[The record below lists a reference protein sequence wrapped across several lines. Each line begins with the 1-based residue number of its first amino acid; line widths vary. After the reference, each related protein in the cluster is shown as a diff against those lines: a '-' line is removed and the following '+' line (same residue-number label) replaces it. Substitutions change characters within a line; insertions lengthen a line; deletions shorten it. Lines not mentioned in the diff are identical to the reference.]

1 MTLLGRRTAHDIP
14 VSASELLL
22 FGGPLRFE
30 SPFVTHERPLLRMT
44 FWAMARRFPAMV
56 ATVARAA
63 WREDPAAL
71 LTLLGA
77 ELGQGL
83 ARAFGLVATNHALVA
98 LFSAGPTPERL
109 RHALPAL
116 LGVTLVAAVSALLS
130 AVSVAAAGQL
140 EPKVERVCT
149 ARFYRAAVRVELA
162 ALENKEFHRLLD
174 AGRFGTDS
182 VRMMLSS
189 SVTVVNALIGL
200 LAAAGV
206 LLLLHPALVGMLLLI
221 AAPKGWGAV
230 VSARRQYASRHAW
243 IEHRRA
249 ISVIT
254 STLTAQDCAA
264 EIRVHG
270 AGRMLVDAYDDMS
283 RSMEREA
290 SRLARAQAATQG
302 ASSAL
307 SGLAAV
313 AAYGVLWLLLA
324 SGGMPLAVAGT
335 AVIAVRGASAGL
347 TSLVTQVNRLYEE
360 AMYLSDLEDACDAA
374 ERQAI
379 PSGGTPLA
387 GGAEE
392 IRLEQ
397 VSFAYPDTAVP
408 ALRDITLAIPPG
420 KVVALVGA
428 NGSGKT
434 TLSKL
439 VAGLYLPTSGRLS
452 WNGVDIRDG
461 DRDQLFDRVAVL
473 SQDFP
478 RWPMT
483 ARANIHIGRSGQPLD
498 QARIDRAAAEAD
510 ATDVVTSLPY
520 TWDSLVLKGFERGTQ
535 ISGGQWQRLGSAR
548 ARYRRAPLLIVDEP
562 TSALDPKAEADA
574 FRSLRSLADD
584 GTTVLLITH
593 RLAATATADLIYV
606 LDRGRL
612 VGKGTHQELMAV
624 EGGLYRSMYE
634 LQAAQYGI
642 GAGPSPYSEAPGAQQ
657 APDRARRNGS
667 PHAQPVQT

>member
-1 MTLLGRRTAHDIP
+1 MTVLKGRAPRTIP

-22 FGGPLRFE
+22 FGGALRCDAA
-30 SPFVTHERPLLRMT
+30 FVNHGKPLLRLT
-44 FWAMARRFPAMV
+44 FRSMARQFPAM
-56 ATVARAA
+56 AGTVARAA

-77 ELGQGL
+77 ELGQGA
-83 ARAFGLVATNHALVA
+83 ARAFGLVATNQVLVA
-98 LFSAGPTPERL
+98 LFASGPTPERIH
-109 RHALPAL
+109 RALPAL
-116 LGVTLVAAVSALLS
+116 LAVTAVSAASALLAS
-130 AVSVAAAGQL
+130 VSVAAAGQL

-149 ARFYRAAVRVELA
+149 ARFYRTAVRVELA
-162 ALENKEFHRLLD
+162 MLEDKDFHRKLD
-174 AGRFGTDS
+174 AGRFGTDA
-182 VRMMLSS
+182 VRRMLGS
-189 SVTVVNALIGL
+189 SVLVVNALIGL
-200 LAAAGV
+200 VSAAGV
-206 LLLLHPALVGMLLLI
+206 LALLHPSLVLMLLLI

-254 STLTAQDCAA
+254 SRLTSQDSAA

-270 AGRMLVDAYDDMS
+270 AGRMLVDAYDDMAAT
-283 RSMEREA
+283 MEKEQQ
-290 SRLARAQAATQG
+290 RLSRAQAVTQS

-324 SGGMPLAVAGT
+324 SGGVPLAVAGT
-335 AVIAVRGASAGL
+335 AVIAVRTGGAGL
-347 TSLVTQVNRLYEE
+347 TSLVIQVNRLYEE
-360 AMYLSDLEDACDAA
+360 AMYLGDLEDACRTA
-374 ERQAI
+374 ERNAI

-387 GGAEE
+387 AGVRE
-392 IRLEQ
+392 IRLEK
-397 VSFAYPDTAVP
+397 VSFVYPDTTVP
-408 ALRDITLAIPPG
+408 ALREVSLAVPPG

-434 TLSKL
+434 TLAKL
-439 VAGLYLPTSGRLS
+439 IAGLYLPTSGRLS
-452 WNGVDIRDG
+452 WNGVDVREA
-461 DRDQLFDRVAVL
+461 DRDQLFDQVAVL

-483 ARANIHIGRSGQPLD
+483 ARANVHIGRPGRRLD
-498 QARIDRAAAEAD
+498 QELIDRAAADAG
-510 ATDVVTSLPY
+510 ATDVVNSLPHQ
-520 TWDSLVLKGFERGTQ
+520 WDSLVIKGFERGTQ

-562 TSALDPKAEADA
+562 TSALDPKAEAEA
-574 FRSLRSLADD
+574 FRSLRTLTDE

-606 LDRGRL
+606 LDRGHL
-612 VGKGTHQELMAV
+612 VGAGTHEELMAV

-642 GAGPSPYSEAPGAQQ
+642 EPAPRSV
-657 APDRARRNGS
+657 PDPGRRNGS
-667 PHAQPVQT
+667 PHAQPAQA

>member
-1 MTLLGRRTAHDIP
+1 MTLFRWPTTGDIP
-14 VSASELLL
+14 VSSSELLL
-22 FGGPLRFE
+22 FGGALRYE
-30 SPFVTHERPLLRMT
+30 GPFATRERPLLRMT
-44 FWAMARRFPAMV
+44 FWSMARQFPAMIG
-56 ATVARAA
+56 TVARAA

-83 ARAFGLVATNHALVA
+83 ARAFGLIATSQVLVA

-109 RHALPAL
+109 RAALPAL
-116 LGVTLVAAVSALLS
+116 LAVTVVTAASALLS
-130 AVSVAAAGQL
+130 AVSLAAAGQL

-149 ARFYRAAVRVELA
+149 ARFYRTAVRVELA
-162 ALENKEFHRLLD
+162 ALENKEFHRMLD

-189 SVTVVNALIGL
+189 SVLVLNALIGL
-200 LAAAGV
+200 IAAAGV
-206 LLLLHPALVGMLLLI
+206 LALLHPALVCMLVLV

-230 VSARRQYASRHAW
+230 VSARRQYASRHTW

-254 STLTAQDCAA
+254 STLTGQDSAA

-283 RSMEREA
+283 ATMEKEQQ
-290 SRLARAQAATQG
+290 RLARAQAATQS
-302 ASSAL
+302 AASAL
-307 SGLAAV
+307 SGLAAL

-324 SGGMPLAVAGT
+324 AGGMPLAVAGT
-335 AVIAVRGASAGL
+335 AVLAVRSSSSVL
-347 TSLVTQVNRLYEE
+347 TSLVMQVNRLYEE
-360 AMYLSDLEDACDAA
+360 AMYLGDLEDACAAA

-379 PSGGTPLA
+379 PTGGTPLA
-387 GGAEE
+387 GGVRE
-392 IRLEQ
+392 IRLEK
-397 VSFAYPDTAVP
+397 VSFRYPDAPAP
-408 ALRDITLAIPPG
+408 ALRDVSLAIPPG
-420 KVVALVGA
+420 KVVALVGE

-452 WNGVDIRDG
+452 WNGVDIKEA

-483 ARANIHIGRSGQPLD
+483 ARANVHIGRPGQPMD
-498 QARIDRAAAEAD
+498 QGRIDRAAAEAD
-510 ATDVVTSLPY
+510 ATEVVESLPHQ
-520 TWDSLVLKGFERGTQ
+520 WDSLVIKGFERGTQ

-562 TSALDPKAEADA
+562 TSALDPKAEIEA
-574 FRSLRSLADD
+574 FQSLRTLTDD

-612 VGKGTHQELMAV
+612 VGKGTHEELMAV

-642 GAGPSPYSEAPGAQQ
+642 GSAVPAASGT
-657 APDRARRNGS
+657 ARRDGS
-667 PHAQPVQT
+667 PHAQPAQT

>member
-1 MTLLGRRTAHDIP
+1 MTILRKRSPHAIP
-14 VSASELLL
+14 VSDSELLL
-22 FGGPLRFE
+22 FGGSLRHDK
-30 SPFVTHERPLLRMT
+30 PFVTHERPLLRLT
-44 FWAMARRFPAMV
+44 FWEMARQFPAMIG
-56 ATVARAA
+56 TVARAG

-77 ELGQGL
+77 ELGQGT

-98 LFSAGPTPERL
+98 LFAAGPTTERL
-109 RHALPAL
+109 RQALPAL
-116 LGVTLVAAVSALLS
+116 LAVTAVTAASALLA

-149 ARFYRAAVRVELA
+149 ARFYRTAVRVELA
-162 ALENKEFHRLLD
+162 TLEDKDFHRRLD

-182 VRMMLSS
+182 VRMMLGS
-189 SVTVVNALIGL
+189 SVLVVNALVGL
-200 LAAAGV
+200 ASAACVLA
-206 LLLLHPALVGMLLLI
+206 LLHPSLVGMMLLI

-230 VSARRQYASRHAW
+230 VSARRLYASRHAW

-249 ISVIT
+249 IGVIT
-254 STLTAQDCAA
+254 STLTDQACAA

-283 RSMEREA
+283 ATVEREQQ
-290 SRLARAQAATQG
+290 RLARAQAATQC

-324 SGGMPLAVAGT
+324 SGGLPLAVAGT
-335 AVIAVRGASAGL
+335 AVIAVRAAGASL
-347 TSLVTQVNRLYEE
+347 TSLVMQINRLYEE
-360 AMYLSDLEDACDAA
+360 AMYLRDLEDACRTA
-374 ERQAI
+374 ERHAI
-379 PSGGTPLA
+379 PAGGTPLPP
-387 GGAEE
+387 GVRE
-392 IRLEQ
+392 IRLEK
-397 VSFAYPDTAVP
+397 VTFVYPGATVP
-408 ALRDITLAIPPG
+408 ALYEVSLAIPPG

-439 VAGLYLPTSGRLS
+439 VAGLYLPTSGLLS
-452 WNGVDIRDG
+452 WNGVDIREA
-461 DRDQLFDRVAVL
+461 DRDQLFGQVAVL

-483 ARANIHIGRSGQPLD
+483 ARANVHIGRSEQPLD
-498 QARIDRAAAEAD
+498 QDRVDRAAAEAD
-510 ATDVVTSLPY
+510 ATEVVKSLPHQ
-520 TWDSLVLKGFERGTQ
+520 WDSLVIKGFERGTQ
-535 ISGGQWQRLGSAR
+535 ISGGQWQRLGAAR

-562 TSALDPKAEADA
+562 TSALDPKAEVEA
-574 FRSLRSLADD
+574 FQSLRTLTGE

-606 LDRGRL
+606 LDRGHL
-612 VGKGTHQELMAV
+612 VGEGTHEELMAV

-642 GAGPSPYSEAPGAQQ
+642 EPTPRPV
-657 APDRARRNGS
+657 PDPARHNGS
-667 PHAQPVQT
+667 PHAQHAQA

>member
-1 MTLLGRRTAHDIP
+1 MTVIKRRTPRAIP

-22 FGGPLRFE
+22 FGGALRCDA
-30 SPFVTHERPLLRMT
+30 PFTNHERPLLRLT
-44 FWAMARRFPAMV
+44 FRSMARQFPAMV
-56 ATVARAA
+56 GTVAKAA

-77 ELGQGL
+77 ELGQGA
-83 ARAFGLVATNHALVA
+83 ARAFGLVATNQVLVV
-98 LFSAGPTPERL
+98 LFAAGPTPERIH
-109 RHALPAL
+109 RALPAL
-116 LGVTLVAAVSALLS
+116 LAVTAVTAASALLAS
-130 AVSVAAAGQL
+130 VSVAAAGQL

-149 ARFYRAAVRVELA
+149 ARFYRTAVRVELA
-162 ALENKEFHRLLD
+162 TLENKDFHRKLD

-182 VRMMLSS
+182 VRMMLGS
-189 SVTVVNALIGL
+189 SVLVVNALIGL
-200 LAAAGV
+200 VSAAGV
-206 LLLLHPALVGMLLLI
+206 LALLHPSLVFMLLLI

-254 STLTAQDCAA
+254 STLTSQDSAA

-270 AGRMLVDAYDDMS
+270 AGRMLVDAYDDMAAT
-283 RSMEREA
+283 MEREQQ
-290 SRLARAQAATQG
+290 RLARAQAATQS

-324 SGGMPLAVAGT
+324 SGGVPLAVAGT
-335 AVIAVRGASAGL
+335 AVIAVRSSGAGL
-347 TSLVTQVNRLYEE
+347 TSLVMQVNRLYEE
-360 AMYLSDLEDACDAA
+360 AMYLSDLEDACRTA
-374 ERQAI
+374 ERHAI

-387 GGAEE
+387 AGVKE
-392 IRLEQ
+392 IRLDK
-397 VSFAYPDTAVP
+397 VSFAYPDTTAP
-408 ALRDITLAIPPG
+408 ALYEVSLAIPPG

-439 VAGLYLPTSGRLS
+439 VAGLYLPTSGCLS
-452 WNGVDIRDG
+452 WNGVDIREA
-461 DRDQLFDRVAVL
+461 DRDQLFDQVAVL

-483 ARANIHIGRSGQPLD
+483 ARANVHIGRSGQPLD
-498 QARIDRAAAEAD
+498 QDLIDRAAADAD
-510 ATDVVTSLPY
+510 AADVVKSLPHQ
-520 TWDSLVLKGFERGTQ
+520 WDSLVIKGFERGTQ

-562 TSALDPKAEADA
+562 TSALDPKAEAEA
-574 FRSLRSLADD
+574 FQSLRTLTDE

-606 LDRGRL
+606 LDRGHL
-612 VGKGTHQELMAV
+612 VGEGTHEELMAV

-642 GAGPSPYSEAPGAQQ
+642 EPAPRSV
-657 APDRARRNGS
+657 PDPARRNGS
-667 PHAQPVQT
+667 PHAQPAQA